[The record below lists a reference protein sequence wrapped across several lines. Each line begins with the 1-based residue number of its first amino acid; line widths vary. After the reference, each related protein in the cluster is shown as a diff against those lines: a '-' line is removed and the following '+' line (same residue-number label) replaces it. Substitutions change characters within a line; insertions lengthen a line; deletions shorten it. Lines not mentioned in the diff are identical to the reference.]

1 MKKEKET
8 LKISHHSIE
17 EYIIALEKYQR
28 ELEEKEL
35 KRGKK

>member
-1 MKKEKET
+1 MKEET

-17 EYIIALEKYQR
+17 EYILALEKYQK
-28 ELEEKEL
+28 ELERRDQ

>member
-17 EYIIALEKYQR
+17 EYILSLEKYQK
-28 ELEEKEL
+28 EIEEKEL